1 MNKGHLHPM
10 SLIINKMVED
20 FAKIGFSA
28 VDGPELDEEW
38 YNFDA
43 LNVPKDH
50 PSRDMQDTFWIDTPD
65 GSRKVLRTHTSNM
78 QIHSMEEWVKKN
90 KEKMDKG

>member
-1 MNKGHLHPM
+1 M

-43 LNVPKDH
+43 DSLSD
-50 PSRDMQDTFWIDTPD
+50 
-65 GSRKVLRTHTSNM
+65 RKVRAIMVASAPGSERATQNNQRL
-78 QIHSMEEWVKKN
+78 
-90 KEKMDKG
+90 